1 MKKNWPLAFIIVL
14 IGAGLLA
21 RGLFPHA
28 FAAGVPTTTNSGVP
42 TTTNSTVSTTTDL
55 GSVTTIGDYVNAIMK
70 WAVPV
75 ISTLAIIMLIIAGY
89 IYMTSQGNPDSIKN
103 AKDIIIGVV
112 LGLALLWLASL
123 LFKTLGA
130 NVIP

>member
-1 MKKNWPLAFIIVL
+1 
-14 IGAGLLA
+14 
-21 RGLFPHA
+21 
-28 FAAGVPTTTNSGVP
+28 VP

>member
-14 IGAGLLA
+14 ISVGLLTK
-21 RGLFPHA
+21 GLFPHA

-55 GSVTTIGDYVNAIMK
+55 GSVTTIGDYVTAIMK